1 VTNPLELGPASA
13 WVFAEWLR
21 ARSAS
26 TTTSRC
32 AATTDSV
39 PYQLVSER
47 LDVRV
52 TACTV
57 ESASAAASASRPTCA
72 ARAAAATPPWPRTC
86 GIVGICTQPRKRLSK
101 ASRWRAAVFLDDSS
115 PSAMVALACV
125 AIVSRRPGVQKSSRI
140 ASPISAASARSTSK
154 PVE

>member
-1 VTNPLELGPASA
+1 MDAAVK
-13 WVFAEWLR
+13 FA
-21 ARSAS
+21 AHA
-26 TTTSRC
+26 
-32 AATTDSV
+32 V
-39 PYQLVSER
+39 PR
-47 LDVRV
+47 PR
-52 TACTV
+52 
-57 ESASAAASASRPTCA
+57 AAAPQGA
-72 ARAAAATPPWPRTC
+72 ARQRLGVRRVAARKVGIDYHVEVRAAAATPPWPRTC

-101 ASRWRAAVFLDDSS
+101 VSRWRSAVFLDDSS